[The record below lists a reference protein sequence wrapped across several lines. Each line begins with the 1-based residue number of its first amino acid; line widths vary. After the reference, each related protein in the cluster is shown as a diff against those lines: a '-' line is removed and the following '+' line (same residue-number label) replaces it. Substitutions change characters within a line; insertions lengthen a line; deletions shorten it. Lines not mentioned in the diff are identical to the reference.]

1 MGRVISIEGVTADP
15 EKISAIQAWPTPSN
29 FKTLCGFLGL
39 TGYYWRFVKQYT
51 HITAP
56 LTDILKQQ
64 QFQWSIAAAKSFLE
78 LKTAMTSIV
87 TLTLLNFEAT
97 FDITTDASNVAIDAV
112 LSQNDRPIAFYSK
125 KMCLTMQASSA
136 YVRELF
142 AITEAVKKWRQY
154 LLGRRF
160 WIFNNKKS
168 LKHLLSQ
175 VVQTPEHYKW
185 ATKLIGFD
193 FEINYKPDKENRV
206 ADALNRINDAQIMAL
221 SSIDPTWVTD
231 LRTYYQQEEG
241 KKLAAKLLKTQSTNH
256 FQLHDS
262 LIFCDNK
269 LFIPMAP

>member
-1 MGRVISIEGVTADP
+1 M
-15 EKISAIQAWPTPSN
+15 
-29 FKTLCGFLGL
+29 
-39 TGYYWRFVKQYT
+39 
-51 HITAP
+51 
-56 LTDILKQQ
+56 
-64 QFQWSIAAAKSFLE
+64 
-78 LKTAMTSIV
+78 
-87 TLTLLNFEAT
+87 
-97 FDITTDASNVAIDAV
+97 
-112 LSQNDRPIAFYSK
+112 
-125 KMCLTMQASSA
+125 
-136 YVRELF
+136 
-142 AITEAVKKWRQY
+142 
-154 LLGRRF
+154 
-160 WIFNNKKS
+160 
-168 LKHLLSQ
+168 SQ